1 VRGVEE
7 VGKEEKMCGMDPPI
21 METHLLVT
29 SMLPVMAVSS
39 HLSMVLCPWM
49 GADSML
55 LVNLQAQGLSQII
68 FVI

>member
-1 VRGVEE
+1 VEE

-39 HLSMVLCPWM
+39 HLSMTWKLRFE
-49 GADSML
+49 
-55 LVNLQAQGLSQII
+55 QIPVALI
-68 FVI
+68 PSVSAYERDHKN